1 MKSRLISLEGH
12 AHQNQAQLLTPLAHH
27 SQQQQAQQQQQPQPQ
42 QPHQQIASQD
52 LTFPAKPGAA
62 ACASIEPAAS
72 FLLPAAALHM
82 TANHDEGAGVQVT
95 RQSTGVK
102 AEQGAVRGKAEEVV
116 ALQEKVATL
125 ARHVDVYSRQVQDSF
140 PYVHGAERHWSD
152 QLGNDRSAPCGVG
165 TGAVRIRSNIRLWEV
180 ARAGANWGAA
190 WRSVVGCRR
199 RRGIEG
205 RGGQRMRRTTLG
217 ALSPRRMG
225 LCRALLD

>member
-1 MKSRLISLEGH
+1 MADEDFGTDSPAGGDKQPPTIFHTRS
-12 AHQNQAQLLTPLAHH
+12 QLSTDHNAC
-27 SQQQQAQQQQQPQPQ
+27 QP
-42 QPHQQIASQD
+42 I
-52 LTFPAKPGAA
+52 
-62 ACASIEPAAS
+62 
-72 FLLPAAALHM
+72 
-82 TANHDEGAGVQVT
+82 GAGVQVT

-140 PYVHGAERHWSD
+140 PYVNGAERHWSD